1 MLATHV
7 LQFMF
12 LGYTGFKW
20 PVAYFATTEAHAS
33 ELMLLVWEVI
43 NQIHSYGFKV
53 SDLTLYELKELQKNY
68 FTVGDDAFILMA
80 GYKLIYNVHV
90 LSKDIKQ

>member
-33 ELMLLVWEVI
+33 ELMLLVWEVM
-43 NQIHSYGFKV
+43 QWGGVGVTLTRGDGTGSFSKPV
-53 SDLTLYELKELQKNY
+53 SVAAC
-68 FTVGDDAFILMA
+68 VGDL
-80 GYKLIYNVHV
+80 N
-90 LSKDIKQ
+90 Q